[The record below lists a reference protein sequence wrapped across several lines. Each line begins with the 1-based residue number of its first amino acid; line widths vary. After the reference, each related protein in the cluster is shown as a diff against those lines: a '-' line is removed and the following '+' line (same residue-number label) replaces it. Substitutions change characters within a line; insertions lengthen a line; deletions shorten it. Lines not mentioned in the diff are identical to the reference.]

1 MHTTSCLCRAMRALP
16 TLCAMLLSLIM
27 LPAAQAHLM
36 VAQRGTLNLVNNG
49 AYMVMALP
57 VDAFT
62 GVDDNGDG
70 LMSTDEMRAHSR
82 DIAIQVE
89 AGLQLLGDAGPRPL
103 EGLLLNLSP
112 DDNTPMA
119 PAKHLAVMGR
129 FALADVASSASGLKL
144 RLGLFG
150 KTAEAQ
156 RQEITITRGTEKQ
169 KMVLV
174 PGREQRELLPSAWA
188 VLVDNAML
196 GAEHVLSGL
205 DHLLFLLVVLATG
218 WGLRQIVLAL
228 TCFTLGHA
236 ITLTASALWGLSV
249 PFSIVEPAI
258 AATIIGM
265 ALFDRWSRSR
275 LRPWPPAFRLGL
287 IFACALIHG
296 LGFAGA
302 LTDLGLDSNHR
313 LLSLVGF
320 NAGIEA
326 GQLVVALL
334 AGVVMF
340 GIKRFKGASGLAL
353 TTRLASLMAIAA
365 GSIWLVQRVV
375 AAS

>member
-1 MHTTSCLCRAMRALP
+1 MCTESRFRRAVRALP
-16 TLCAMLLSLIM
+16 ALLLGLIM
-27 LPAAQAHLM
+27 LPTAQAHLM
-36 VAQRGTLNLVNNG
+36 VAQRGTLNLVDNG

-70 LMSTDEMRAHSR
+70 LMSMDEMRAHSR

-89 AGLQLLGDAGPRPL
+89 EGLQLIGDAGPRPL

-112 DDNTPMA
+112 DDNTPTA
-119 PAKHLAVMGR
+119 PAKHLVVMGR

-150 KTAEAQ
+150 KTADGQ

-169 KMVLV
+169 KMVLA
-174 PGREQRELLPSAWA
+174 PAREQRELLPSAWA

-236 ITLTASALWGLSV
+236 ITLTASALWSLSV
-249 PFSIVEPAI
+249 PSSVVEPAI

-265 ALFDRWSRSR
+265 ALFDCWSQSR
-275 LRPWPPAFRLGL
+275 PRPWPPAFRFGL

-334 AGVVMF
+334 AVAVML

-353 TTRLASLMAIAA
+353 STQVASLVAMVA
-365 GSIWLVQRVV
+365 GLVWLVQRVISS
-375 AAS
+375 A

>member
-1 MHTTSCLCRAMRALP
+1 MHTTSRLCRAMRALP
-16 TLCAMLLSLIM
+16 TLCTLLLSLIM
-27 LPAAQAHLM
+27 LPTAQAHLM
-36 VAQRGTLNLVNNG
+36 VAQRGTLNVVNNG

-70 LMSTDEMRAHSR
+70 LMSMDEMRAHTR

-89 AGLQLLGDAGPRPL
+89 AGVQLIGDAGPRPL

-112 DDNTPMA
+112 DDTTPSV
-119 PAKHLAVMGR
+119 PARHLVVMGR
-129 FALADVASSASGLKL
+129 FALADAASPASGLKL

-156 RQEITITRGTEKQ
+156 RQEITITRGAEKQ
-169 KMVLV
+169 KMVLA

-188 VLVDNAML
+188 VFVDNVRL

-218 WGLRQIVLAL
+218 WGLRQIALAL
-228 TCFTLGHA
+228 TCFMLGHA

-249 PFSIVEPAI
+249 PANIVEPAI

-265 ALFDRWSRSR
+265 ALFDRWSQSPP
-275 LRPWPPAFRLGL
+275 RPWPPAFRLGL
-287 IFACALIHG
+287 IFTCALIHG

-313 LLSLVGF
+313 LLSLAGF

-326 GQLVVALL
+326 GQLAVAI
-334 AGVVMF
+334 AAAMVMF
-340 GIKRFKGASGLAL
+340 GIQRFKGAGALAL
-353 TTRLASLMAIAA
+353 TTRLASLVAMVA
-365 GSIWLVQRVV
+365 GAIWLVQRV
-375 AAS
+375 AFFA